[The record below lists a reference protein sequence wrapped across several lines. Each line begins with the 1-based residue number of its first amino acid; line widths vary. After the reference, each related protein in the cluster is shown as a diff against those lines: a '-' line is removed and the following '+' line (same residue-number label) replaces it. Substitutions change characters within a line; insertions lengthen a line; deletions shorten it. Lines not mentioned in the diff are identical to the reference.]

1 MQMAFRRSD
10 IDRFASNHLN
20 LLARRTL
27 IARATKNSPR
37 SQTRIRGCW
46 WINYFEG
53 AENYGATR
61 FKVLTRV
68 VIPDSLPLVLTG
80 ARLALNIALL
90 LTIAVELVSAP
101 RGLGEMICMVWQTL
115 RGGELCA
122 SLAVIG
128 ALGMVFN
135 LVLQLLGRRLVP
147 RHAEREV

>member
-1 MQMAFRRSD
+1 
-10 IDRFASNHLN
+10 
-20 LLARRTL
+20 L

-37 SQTRIRGCW
+37 SQSRIRGCW

-101 RGLGEMICMVWQTL
+101 RGLGEMSWMAWQTL
-115 RGGELCA
+115 RTGELYA